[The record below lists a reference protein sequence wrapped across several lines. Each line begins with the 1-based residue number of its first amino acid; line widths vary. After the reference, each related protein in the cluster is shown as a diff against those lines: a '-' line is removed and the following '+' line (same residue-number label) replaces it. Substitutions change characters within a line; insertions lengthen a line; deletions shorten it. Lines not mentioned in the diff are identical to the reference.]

1 MGIAQ
6 AKIATVSAASNVS
19 RILSKNIFLGDI
31 WQLCCRIHLLQ
42 KESAVHQS
50 NPGHVLRALGHSI
63 SRETEFKHH
72 TGPRYTRKYSLG
84 RALRACLN
92 TTPWRQASAGDQ
104 NVTSELES
112 SKDVSNCIN
121 RRPEVLLQR
130 NDAGSAKSYR

>member
-1 MGIAQ
+1 MEIEPVSASMGIAQ
-6 AKIATVSAASNVS
+6 AKTATVSAASNAT

-31 WQLCCRIHLLQ
+31 WQLCCGIHLLQ

-50 NPGHVLRALGHSI
+50 NSGHSI
-63 SRETEFKHH
+63 SRETELKHH

-84 RALRACLN
+84 WALRACLN
-92 TTPWRQASAGDQ
+92 TIPLRQACAGDQ

-121 RRPEVLLQR
+121 RRPEVILQR
-130 NDAGSAKSYR
+130 NDAGSAK